1 MESQTVAGAPRQGP
15 GAPSC
20 MTCNEDGGTDSRD
33 RVAEEKQ
40 PLMGSVSAEQRGT
53 ALKVTACP
61 PPLAPVLE
69 PASSAML

>member
-1 MESQTVAGAPRQGP
+1 MESQNVAGAPHQGP
-15 GAPSC
+15 ASGPWSSLLH
-20 MTCNEDGGTDSRD
+20 DLQRGWRHRQQG
-33 RVAEEKQ
+33 

-61 PPLAPVLE
+61 PPLTPILE